1 MSLPPTFK
9 NTETPPSPDSLSSP
23 LPSSPLSVSLSP
35 SFFIHLHSTYHL
47 THYEFY
53 LFAYCFPPPLDYK
66 FQEEIR
72 VFSSPINAR
81 RREERLHVDMVATD
95 YSGLSTFWAHNI
107 FYFLPP
113 HHWLESGDKIGP
125 GSMRKSGVMSRLKH
139 LIVGVRPSRAFWS
152 NNAQWL
158 LR

>member
-66 FQEEIR
+66 FQEENKNR
-72 VFSSPINAR
+72 CVKY
-81 RREERLHVDMVATD
+81 MVVKQLKASKIK
-95 YSGLSTFWAHNI
+95 YI
-107 FYFLPP
+107 FVYMKQIPEDI
-113 HHWLESGDKIGP
+113 H
-125 GSMRKSGVMSRLKH
+125 
-139 LIVGVRPSRAFWS
+139 
-152 NNAQWL
+152 
-158 LR
+158 